1 MQNTKRRVR
10 MNVEDIMSSPV
21 YVIAPDEPLS
31 RARKLMLKHKIGSIV
46 VVNDDGM
53 IGIVTKSDLG
63 KRMAQAEPMWRRRPI
78 DKVPINLVMTE
89 SPITIYPEASIRQ
102 AVDLML
108 ENSINNLPV
117 TKNSVVGIVTKKD
130 IVRYVS
136 EQSFDTK
143 VSDLMS
149 EDIISVHRHHTINHV
164 IDEMEK
170 NKINKVIVIDDAE
183 EGVGII
189 STTNLALSAM
199 TDNEG
204 KLSTKSIKMAR
215 KPKQGGEKIYR
226 YIKEVPLV
234 AEDIMSGPIVTIA
247 SDDTVANAAN
257 IMIKENITALPVEQD
272 NEIVG
277 MISRSDV
284 IRAV

>member
-1 MQNTKRRVR
+1 

-21 YVIAPDEPLS
+21 YVIKPDEPIS
-31 RARKLMLKHKIGSIV
+31 HARKLMLKHKIGSIV
-46 VVNDDGM
+46 VVNDDSM

-63 KRMAQAEPMWRRRPI
+63 KRLAQAEPIWRRRPI

-89 SPITIYPEASIRQ
+89 SPITIYPDASIKQ

-108 ENSINNLPV
+108 ENNINNIPV
-117 TKNSVVGIVTKKD
+117 TKSSVVGIVTKQD
-130 IVRYVS
+130 IVKYIS

-143 VSDLMS
+143 IPDLMS
-149 EDIISVHRHHTINHV
+149 EFTISVHRHHTINHV
-164 IDEMEK
+164 IDEMER
-170 NKINKVIVIDDAE
+170 NKVNKVIVIDDAE
-183 EGVGII
+183 EAVGII
-189 STTNLALSAM
+189 STTNLALSTM
-199 TDNEG
+199 TDNED

-215 KPKQGGEKIYR
+215 RPTPGGQKTYR

-234 AEDIMSGPIVTIA
+234 AEDIMSGPIVTIN
-247 SDDTVANAAN
+247 SNDTVVNAAK

-272 NEIVG
+272 DEIVG

>member
-1 MQNTKRRVR
+1 

-108 ENSINNLPV
+108 ENNINNLPV
-117 TKNSVVGIVTKKD
+117 MKNSVVGVVTKKD
-130 IVRYVS
+130 IVRYIS

-215 KPKQGGEKIYR
+215 RPKQGGEKIYR

-234 AEDIMSGPIVTIA
+234 AEDIMSGPIVTIT

>member
-136 EQSFDTK
+136 EQSF
-143 VSDLMS
+143 
-149 EDIISVHRHHTINHV
+149 
-164 IDEMEK
+164 
-170 NKINKVIVIDDAE
+170 
-183 EGVGII
+183 
-189 STTNLALSAM
+189 ALSAM

-272 NEIVG
+272 N
-277 MISRSDV
+277 
-284 IRAV
+284 

>member
-1 MQNTKRRVR
+1 

-170 NKINKVIVIDDAE
+170 NKINKVIVIDDSE

-272 NEIVG
+272 DEIVG

>member
-1 MQNTKRRVR
+1 

-117 TKNSVVGIVTKKD
+117 MKNSVVGIVTKKD

-215 KPKQGGEKIYR
+215 RPKQGGEKIYR

>member
-1 MQNTKRRVR
+1 

-31 RARKLMLKHKIGSIV
+31 HARKLMLKHKIGSIV

-234 AEDIMSGPIVTIA
+234 AEDIMSRPIVTIA

-272 NEIVG
+272 DEIVG

>member
-1 MQNTKRRVR
+1 

-247 SDDTVANAAN
+247 SDDTVTNAAN

-272 NEIVG
+272 DEIVG

>member
-1 MQNTKRRVR
+1 MKI
-10 MNVEDIMSSPV
+10 EDIMSSPV
-21 YVIAPDEPLS
+21 YVITPDEPIS
-31 RARKLMLKHKIGSIV
+31 HARKLMLKHKIGSII
-46 VVNDDGM
+46 VVNEDDM
-53 IGIVTKSDLG
+53 VGIVTKSDLV
-63 KRMAQAEPMWRRRPI
+63 KRLAQAEPMWRRRPI

-89 SPITIYPEASIRQ
+89 SPVTIYPDASIRQ

-108 ENSINNLPV
+108 ENNINNIPV

-130 IVRYVS
+130 VVRYVS

-149 EDIISVHRHHTINHV
+149 KDIISVHRHHTINHV
-164 IDEMEK
+164 MDEMER
-170 NKINKVIVIDDAE
+170 NDVNKVIVIDDAE

-189 STTNLALSAM
+189 STTNLALSTM

-215 KPKQGGEKIYR
+215 RPKPGGEKTYR

-234 AEDIMSGPIVTIA
+234 AEDIMSGPIVTIN
-247 SDDTVANAAN
+247 SSDTVVNAAN

-272 NEIVG
+272 DEIVG
-277 MISRSDV
+277 MISKSDV
-284 IRAV
+284 IRVV

>member
-1 MQNTKRRVR
+1 MKI
-10 MNVEDIMSSPV
+10 EDIMSSPV
-21 YVIAPDEPLS
+21 YVITPDEPIS
-31 RARKLMLKHKIGSIV
+31 HARKLMLKHKIGSII
-46 VVNDDGM
+46 VVNEDDM
-53 IGIVTKSDLG
+53 VGIVTKSDLV
-63 KRMAQAEPMWRRRPI
+63 KRLAQAEPMWRRRPI

-89 SPITIYPEASIRQ
+89 SPVTIYPDASIRQ

-108 ENSINNLPV
+108 ENNINNIPV
-117 TKNSVVGIVTKKD
+117 TKNSVIGVVTIKD

-149 EDIISVHRHHTINHV
+149 KDIISVHRHHTINHV
-164 IDEMEK
+164 MDEMER
-170 NKINKVIVIDDAE
+170 NDVNKVIVIDDAE

-189 STTNLALSAM
+189 STTNLALSTM

-215 KPKQGGEKIYR
+215 RPKPGGEKTYR

-234 AEDIMSGPIVTIA
+234 AEDIMSGPIVTIN
-247 SDDTVANAAN
+247 SSDTVVNAAN

-272 NEIVG
+272 DEIVG
-277 MISRSDV
+277 MISKSDV
-284 IRAV
+284 IRVV

>member
-1 MQNTKRRVR
+1 

-31 RARKLMLKHKIGSIV
+31 RARKLMLKHKIGSVV

-272 NEIVG
+272 DEIVG

>member
-1 MQNTKRRVR
+1 

-247 SDDTVANAAN
+247 SDDTVTNAAN

>member
-1 MQNTKRRVR
+1 

-130 IVRYVS
+130 IVKYVS

-170 NKINKVIVIDDAE
+170 NKINKVIVIDDSE

-247 SDDTVANAAN
+247 SDDTVTNAAN

>member
-1 MQNTKRRVR
+1 

-130 IVRYVS
+130 VVRYVS

-272 NEIVG
+272 DEIVG

>member
-1 MQNTKRRVR
+1 

-234 AEDIMSGPIVTIA
+234 AEDIMSGPIVTIT

>member
-1 MQNTKRRVR
+1 

-170 NKINKVIVIDDAE
+170 NKINKVIVIDDSE

>member
-1 MQNTKRRVR
+1 

-117 TKNSVVGIVTKKD
+117 MKNSVVGIVTKKD

>member
-1 MQNTKRRVR
+1 

-117 TKNSVVGIVTKKD
+117 MKNSVVGIVTKKD
-130 IVRYVS
+130 VVRYVS

>member
-1 MQNTKRRVR
+1 

-272 NEIVG
+272 DEIVG

>member
-1 MQNTKRRVR
+1 

-143 VSDLMS
+143 VSDLIS

-170 NKINKVIVIDDAE
+170 NKINKVIVIDDSE

-272 NEIVG
+272 DEIVG

>member
-1 MQNTKRRVR
+1 

-130 IVRYVS
+130 IVKYVS

-170 NKINKVIVIDDAE
+170 NKINKVIVIDDSE